1 MGVKGQ
7 MDRASLVQCKLLAIT
22 GVSILCGYNLLVD
35 ESGGGAESASPEQAG
50 DSREGA

>member
-7 MDRASLVQCKLLAIT
+7 MDHASLVQCKLLAIT

-35 ESGGGAESASPEQAG
+35 ESGGGAEFASPEQAG
-50 DSREGA
+50 DSREGS